1 MKTKKTK
8 LLPEIIFV
16 MKVIWQEDK
25 LLLLL
30 VASCILLSVLA
41 SLLSVYYP
49 AAVVGV
55 IERGGNPVFLL
66 LLALGAIVLF
76 AAHQAA
82 AEGRGMRQL
91 FICRSTL
98 YRVFLRR
105 MEKDYA
111 DTESIEGQEEY
122 SRAHQV
128 CLWGNDFRLLLEGII
143 DLFVCV
149 ITFFLYS
156 GFLLALE
163 PLLVVLLLVLSCLNY
178 YMLRRSNL
186 AYGKLQ
192 DSQAGENRR
201 FFYLINAATN
211 IKAGK
216 DMRLYRLSETV
227 QGLMDKS
234 LDRIGEMQGRYF
246 SKVGQAQAFE
256 GVTAY
261 LRNGIVLLYLAVL
274 AADGRMSVSGFLI
287 YFGIITQISGFMT
300 VLVRS
305 YSTLV
310 AGCSGIEHVEQYLSP
325 GSAAAGC
332 TLVKEN
338 ADDAKE
344 YGTVPEVEF
353 KDVSFAYDG
362 KNEVIH
368 GLSFSIKKGEKIGLV
383 GMNGAGKTTIVKLL
397 CGLYAPQSGEIRVQG
412 RTCDTERNLE
422 LKDKMAV
429 VFQDA
434 LILPYTVAEN
444 VSLKPLQETDEEWVR
459 RALEQAGLMETVDKH
474 KDSIHAQMT
483 KAVSKDGLVF
493 SGGQLQKLFMA
504 RMLYRED
511 AFVWILDEPTAAL
524 DPIAEN
530 EIYQSFQENG
540 RGKTCIYISHRLAST
555 RFLDRILLLENGRII
570 ESGSHE
576 ELMRKNGRYAQLYQI
591 QSQYY
596 QKGETV

>member
-76 AAHQAA
+76 AAHQAV
-82 AEGRGMRQL
+82 AEGRGIM
-91 FICRSTL
+91 
-98 YRVFLRR
+98 
-105 MEKDYA
+105 
-111 DTESIEGQEEY
+111 
-122 SRAHQV
+122 
-128 CLWGNDFRLLLEGII
+128 

-216 DMRLYRLSETV
+216 DMRLYRLSEAV
-227 QGLMDKS
+227 EGLMDKS

-300 VLVRS
+300 VLVCS

-310 AGCSGIEHVEQYLSP
+310 AGCSGIEHVERYLSP

-338 ADDAKE
+338 ANDAKE

-383 GMNGAGKTTIVKLL
+383 GMDGAG
-397 CGLYAPQSGEIRVQG
+397 GADRNSG
-412 RTCDTERNLE
+412 
-422 LKDKMAV
+422 
-429 VFQDA
+429 
-434 LILPYTVAEN
+434 
-444 VSLKPLQETDEEWVR
+444 
-459 RALEQAGLMETVDKH
+459 QA
-474 KDSIHAQMT
+474 
-483 KAVSKDGLVF
+483 
-493 SGGQLQKLFMA
+493 
-504 RMLYRED
+504 
-511 AFVWILDEPTAAL
+511 
-524 DPIAEN
+524 
-530 EIYQSFQENG
+530 
-540 RGKTCIYISHRLAST
+540 
-555 RFLDRILLLENGRII
+555 
-570 ESGSHE
+570 
-576 ELMRKNGRYAQLYQI
+576 
-591 QSQYY
+591 
-596 QKGETV
+596 